1 MATDLETLAD
11 RLDQLEEDLA
21 EAAIERLR
29 AAVSGGTGD
38 EAAAAA
44 AAAEER
50 TITKARRAVAKA
62 AHLLRGLDS
71 G

>member
-11 RLDQLEEDLA
+11 RLEQLEEDLA
-21 EAAIERLR
+21 EAAIDRLR
-29 AAVSGGTGD
+29 AAVANGKSD
-38 EAAAAA
+38 EDAAAI

-62 AHLLRGLDS
+62 AHLLRGMDA